1 MSIIKSN
8 VRDIKSK
15 ITDACLKINVIPDSV
30 CLIAVSKTYSSELIL
45 ESSGEGINNFGEN
58 KVQEAEGKILCLPAS
73 LRWHFI
79 GRIQR
84 NKVRKILPLF
94 PIIHSVESLALA
106 SYIDNIASELNIN
119 PQIFIQVNIG
129 YESTKGGFDP
139 SELENQF
146 NSLLRLGH
154 LNICGLMC
162 IPPVG
167 NFPEDSRK
175 WFLNLRLLR
184 DKIESI
190 YEVKLPYLSMGMSY
204 DYEVA
209 IEEGATHVRIGSAI
223 FGKR

>member
-8 VRDIKSK
+8 IRGVRSK
-15 ITDACLKINVIPDSV
+15 INEACLKINALPHSV
-30 CLIAVSKTYSSELIL
+30 CLIAISKTYSPECIL
-45 ESSGEGINNFGEN
+45 ESSGNGINNFGEN
-58 KVQEAEGKILCLPAS
+58 KLQEAEGKILSLPAS
-73 LRWHFI
+73 LRWHFV

-84 NKVRKILPLF
+84 NKVRKILLLF
-94 PIIHSVESLALA
+94 PIIHSVESLAIA
-106 SYIDNIASELNIN
+106 TYINKIASELNLK

-129 YESTKGGFDP
+129 YESTKAGFDP

-146 NSLLRLGH
+146 NSLLTLSH

-162 IPPVG
+162 IPPIG
-167 NFPEDSRK
+167 KGPEDSRK
-175 WFLNLRLLR
+175 WFVNLRLLR
-184 DKIESI
+184 DKLESI
-190 YEVKLPYLSMGMSY
+190 HQVKLKYMSMGMSD